1 MTTEDQLHALR
12 EKFEPVRQGKQ
23 SRYRE
28 LEKIRRE
35 FVSRFPPSRIPLL
48 RLNEYVVGK
57 RDKDG
62 ETNRDSFCYWVEYRT
77 DKLGC
82 IRPLPKSFGVF
93 CDQKTQRYKF
103 KKNFKDE
110 NDALKFQLQ
119 QIVRLLEAGRTHDL
133 ESIHQIDISATFKG
147 KILFL
152 YYPEN
157 YLNVFSERY
166 IDDFLREIPLA
177 VPNDNP
183 DVFKKGELLQTFKSN
198 DEIMSKWTT
207 HEFTDFLYDAL
218 GNPKSRFVDS
228 TLIADFEKI
237 ESDKATGPTTKQ
249 ELKNARIGQGKFG
262 SEVRELW
269 NQRCAVTGSITLTA
283 LEASH
288 IKSWADSNDSERL
301 DPNNGLLLTA
311 SLHKLFDAGL
321 ISFED
326 SGKMLVSSKLSQSER
341 EIFGVIGKKLS
352 KKPSVETAN
361 YLAYHRTKFL
371 A

>member
-1 MTTEDQLHALR
+1 MITKNELR
-12 EKFEPVRQGKQ
+12 IKRDSFERARKVKQ

-28 LEKIRRE
+28 FEKIRQE
-35 FVSRFPPSRIPLL
+35 FVSKFPPSRIPLL
-48 RLNEYVVGK
+48 TLDEYVVGK

-77 DKLGC
+77 DTLGR
-82 IRPLPKSFGVF
+82 IKPLPKSFGVF

-103 KKNFKDE
+103 KNNFKNE
-110 NDALKFQLQ
+110 NDALKFQLE

-133 ESIHQIDISATFKG
+133 KLIHQIDISATLKG

-157 YLNVFSERY
+157 YLNIFSERY
-166 IDDFLREIPLA
+166 IDDFLKEIPLA

-207 HEFTDFLYDAL
+207 YEFTDFLYETW
-218 GNPKSRFVDS
+218 GNPKSRFGDS
-228 TLIADFEKI
+228 TLTDIKTI
-237 ESDKATGPTTKQ
+237 ISNTTTGPTTMQ
-249 ELKNARIGQGKFG
+249 AQVTVRLGHGEFG
-262 SEVRELW
+262 AEVRELW
-269 NQRCAVTGSITLTA
+269 NQRCAVTGSITMTA

-288 IKSWADSNDSERL
+288 IKPWADSNDSERL

-326 SGKMLVSSKLSQSER
+326 SGKMLVSSKLSQSEQ

-361 YLAYHRTKFL
+361 YLAYHRTQL
-371 A
+371 LV